1 MILHVN
7 SKIKYVKVLRK
18 EELNMR
24 LILHYLKKYKLY
36 VFLNILGVF
45 AFAAAELGIPTIVS
59 EIIDKGIALNDK
71 NYIYKLSILILIVAI
86 IGGVGN
92 ILLSYCSSR
101 VSTSITRDIRND
113 IFKKAQEFSHTEY
126 NKFGVSS
133 MITRTTND
141 AFILMQFINVIFRT
155 ALLTPV
161 MILISTFM
169 VVKTSSS
176 LSMIIGG
183 CIPIICFG
191 VYIIAKTSD
200 PISERQQKGM
210 DRLNRI
216 LRENLTGVRVI
227 RAFRKDK
234 YESKRFSEAN
244 EDYAQNG
251 KKLFKLMSVAQP
263 AFFMLLNIAIIIV
276 FILSSKMID
285 SGTLQVG
292 KLVAFQEY
300 MFHAM
305 FSIMLFSIVFVM
317 YPRAEIS
324 AKRIEAL
331 LNEKS
336 SIENSKDAV
345 THGDKS
351 GTLEFDHVSFSY
363 PESEVPVLSDISFK
377 AKKGDVVAFIG
388 STGSG
393 KSTLINLIPRL
404 YDVSEGSIKIDGV
417 DVRKYDLVSLR
428 KKIGFIP
435 QKALLFSGS
444 IKENIKYGK
453 HDALQTEI
461 KHSSEIAQA
470 YDFIIDKTDQ
480 FEELL
485 EEGGRNLSGGQ
496 KQRLSITRAII
507 RKPDV
512 YIFDD
517 SFSAL
522 DFKTDAKLRKSLKS
536 EIFDS
541 ITLIVAQRISSI
553 KDAAKIIVLNEG
565 KVVGIGTHDELL
577 KNCEIYH
584 EIAASQMSKEELE
597 L

>member
-1 MILHVN
+1 
-7 SKIKYVKVLRK
+7 
-18 EELNMR
+18 MR
-24 LILHYLKKYKLY
+24 LILRYLKKYKLY

-45 AFAAAELGIPTIVS
+45 GFAAAELGIPTIVS
-59 EIIDKGIALNDK
+59 NMIDKGIALNNK
-71 NYIYKLSILILIVAI
+71 NYIYKQGILILIAAV
-86 IGGVGN
+86 IGGIGN
-92 ILLSYCSSR
+92 IVLAYCGSK
-101 VSTSITRDIRND
+101 VSTSITRDIRNEV
-113 IFKKAQEFSHTEY
+113 FKKAQEFSHTEY

-155 ALLTPV
+155 ALLTPI
-161 MILISTFM
+161 MILISMFM
-169 VVKTSSS
+169 VINTSLT

-183 CIPIICFG
+183 CIPVICFG
-191 VYIIAKTSD
+191 VYLIAKTSD
-200 PISERQQKGM
+200 PISASQQKGM

-234 YESKRFSEAN
+234 YEAEKFSEAN
-244 EDYAQNG
+244 EEYACNA
-251 KKLFKLMSVAQP
+251 KKLFKLMSVSQP
-263 AFFMLLNIAIIIV
+263 AFFMLLNIAVIIV
-276 FILSSKMID
+276 FILSSRMID

-324 AKRIEAL
+324 AKRIEEI
-331 LNEKS
+331 LNEEP
-336 SIENSKDAV
+336 SIKNSENAV
-345 THGDKS
+345 INGDGS
-351 GTLEFDHVSFSY
+351 GTLEFDHVTFKY
-363 PESEVPVLSDISFK
+363 PDGEVPVLNDISFK

-393 KSTLINLIPRL
+393 KSTLINLIPRM

-417 DVRKYDLVSLR
+417 DVREYDLASLR

-435 QKALLFSGS
+435 QKAVLFSGS
-444 IKENIKYGK
+444 INENVRYGK
-453 HDALQTEI
+453 HDAVQPEVE
-461 KHSSEIAQA
+461 HSSKIAQA
-470 YDFIIDKTDQ
+470 YEFITDKKDQ
-480 FEELL
+480 FEEKL

-496 KQRLSITRAII
+496 KQRLSIARAII
-507 RKPDV
+507 RKPDI

-522 DFKTDAKLRKSLKS
+522 DFKTDAKLRRSLKS
-536 EIFDS
+536 EISDS
-541 ITLIVAQRISSI
+541 ITLIVAQRVSSI
-553 KDAAKIIVLNEG
+553 MDADKIIVLNEG
-565 KVVGIGTHDELL
+565 NVVGIGTHNELL
-577 KNCEIYH
+577 KSCDIYY

-597 L
+597 Q